1 MRRKMECKAIVID
14 LDGTV
19 YHGDNIIDDADKV
32 IALLAKSYK
41 VLFLTNNST
50 RSRAD
55 YVRKLERFGI
65 SCSKYQVIT
74 SGYASAK
81 YIKQKYGDSRVYV
94 IGENGLKKE
103 LVEQDIQL
111 CEEDCNIVLV
121 GLDKEFSYSKMA
133 KALTFILAGA
143 AFIATNNDPFLIT
156 TEQVKPGAGALVA
169 SIERASGTKA
179 IVTGKPSTFISD
191 LLVNEL
197 KVAPNE
203 ILMVGDRLDTDIQIG
218 INGAMRTAL
227 VLTGATKMCELEQS
241 SISPD
246 YIVKS
251 ISEIPTILDK
261 NHRA

>member
-1 MRRKMECKAIVID
+1 MELKAIVID

-32 IALLAKSYK
+32 IAHLAESYK
-41 VLFLTNNST
+41 VVFFTNNST

-55 YVRKLERFGI
+55 YVRKLEHFGI
-65 SCSKYQVIT
+65 SCTKYQVIT

-81 YIKQKYGDSRVYV
+81 YIKQKYRDSRVYV

-103 LVEQDIQL
+103 LLEQDIPL

-121 GLDKEFSYSKMA
+121 GLDKEFSYRKMSE
-133 KALTFILAGA
+133 ALTFILAGA

-156 TEQVKPGAGALVA
+156 TELVKPGAGALVA

-179 IVTGKPSTFISD
+179 IVTGKPSTFICG

-218 INGAMRTAL
+218 IDGGMCTAL
-227 VLTGATKMCELEQS
+227 VLTGATKMRDLEQS
-241 SISPD
+241 TISPD
-246 YIVKS
+246 YIVES
-251 ISEIPTILDK
+251 ISKIPTIVDES
-261 NHRA
+261 

>member
-1 MRRKMECKAIVID
+1 MEFKAIVID

-19 YHGDNIIDDADKV
+19 YQGDNIIDDADKV

-65 SCSKYQVIT
+65 SCTKYQVIT

-94 IGENGLKKE
+94 IGEKGLKTE
-103 LVEQDIQL
+103 LIEQDIPL
-111 CEEDCNIVLV
+111 CEEDCDIVLV
-121 GLDKEFSYSKMA
+121 GLDKEFSYSKMT

-143 AFIATNNDPFLIT
+143 AFIATNTDPFLIT

-179 IVTGKPSTFISD
+179 IVTGKPSTFICG

-203 ILMVGDRLDTDIQIG
+203 ILIVGDRLDTDIQIG
-218 INGAMRTAL
+218 IIGGMRTAL
-227 VLTGATKMCELEQS
+227 VLTGATKMRDLEQS
-241 SISPD
+241 TFSPD
-246 YIVKS
+246 YIVES
-251 ISEIPTILDK
+251 ISKIPTIVDE
-261 NHRA
+261 NPDE

>member
-1 MRRKMECKAIVID
+1 MEYKAIVID

-19 YHGDNIIDDADKV
+19 YHGNIIIDDAAKV
-32 IALLAKSYK
+32 IAHLAKSYN

-65 SCSKYQVIT
+65 SCSEYQVIT

-81 YIKQKYGDSRVYV
+81 YIKQKYSDSRVYV
-94 IGENGLKKE
+94 IGEKGLKNE
-103 LVEQDIQL
+103 LVEQDITV
-111 CEEDCNIVLV
+111 CEEDCDIVLV
-121 GLDKEFSYSKMA
+121 GLDKAFSYSKMS

-143 AFIATNNDPFLIT
+143 AFIATNTDPFLIT
-156 TEQVKPGAGALVA
+156 TELVKPGAGALVA

-179 IVTGKPSTFISD
+179 IVTGKPSTFICG

-218 INGAMRTAL
+218 IDGGMRTAL
-227 VLTGATKMCELEQS
+227 VLTGATKMRDLEQS

-246 YIVKS
+246 YIVES
-251 ISEIPTILDK
+251 ISKIPSILDE
-261 NHRA
+261 NPDE

>member
-1 MRRKMECKAIVID
+1 MGYKAIVID

-19 YHGDNIIDDADKV
+19 YHGDIIIDDAAKV
-32 IALLAKSYK
+32 IAHLAKSYK
-41 VLFLTNNST
+41 ILFLTNNST

-55 YVRKLERFGI
+55 YVHKLERFGI

-81 YIKQKYGDSRVYV
+81 YIKQKCGDSRVYV

-121 GLDKEFSYSKMA
+121 GLDKEFSYSKIT

-143 AFIATNNDPFLIT
+143 AFIATNSDPFLIT
-156 TEQVKPGAGALVA
+156 PEQVKPGAGALVA

-179 IVTGKPSTFISD
+179 IVTGKPSTFISE

-197 KVAPNE
+197 KVAPDE

-218 INGAMRTAL
+218 INGGMRTAL
-227 VLTGATKMCELEQS
+227 VLTGATKMHELEQS

>member
-1 MRRKMECKAIVID
+1 MKMEFKAIVID

-19 YHGDNIIDDADKV
+19 YHGNKIIDEADKV
-32 IALLAKSYK
+32 IDLLDKRYK

-55 YVRKLERFGI
+55 YVRKLEDFGI

-81 YIKQKYGDSRVYV
+81 YIKQKYSDSRVYV
-94 IGENGLKKE
+94 VGENGLKTE
-103 LVEQDIQL
+103 LIEHNITL
-111 CEEDCNIVLV
+111 CEEDCNIVLA
-121 GLDKEFSYSKMA
+121 GLDKEFTYSKMA

-143 AFIATNNDPFLIT
+143 AFIATNTDPFLIT

-179 IVTGKPSTFISD
+179 IVTGKPSTFLSD

-197 KVAPNE
+197 KVKPNE

-218 INGAMRTAL
+218 INGGMRTVL
-227 VLTGATKMCELEQS
+227 VLTGASKMRDVEQS
-241 SISPD
+241 TISPD
-246 YIVKS
+246 YVVTS
-251 ISEIPTILDK
+251 IRDISSILDK
-261 NHRA
+261 K